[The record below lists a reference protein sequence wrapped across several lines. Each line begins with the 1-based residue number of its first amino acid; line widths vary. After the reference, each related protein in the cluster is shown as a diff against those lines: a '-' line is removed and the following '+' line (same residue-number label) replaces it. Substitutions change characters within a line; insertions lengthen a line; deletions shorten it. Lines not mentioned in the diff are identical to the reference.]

1 MRFQTHLIY
10 LAICLVLLLIVLGE
24 HSCINQYKAKL
35 EQKCPDGLI
44 QRDTI
49 RVKDSSQ
56 TGWYQP
62 QPEMAF
68 LEGGH
73 IPDEIPGA
81 KTSSLLG
88 SKGFKELDSNNL
100 ELEHLKPIS
109 EPEYQGNTPQ
119 DYSLF
124 YYSDTVPVKYGR
136 VIIQD
141 TTNGQILARR
151 VFADLDIPVI
161 TNTVTV
167 QQPPKAQFYFG
178 FIGQYD
184 LYTTGVRAGPS
195 LLYKTKKDRI
205 YELAALAGSGPI
217 KQPIIQ
223 GSVKF
228 KL

>member
-10 LAICLVLLLIVLGE
+10 WSICLGLLLIVLGE

-35 EQKCPDGLI
+35 AEKCPDGLI
-44 QRDTI
+44 QKDTI
-49 RVKDSSQ
+49 RVKVSSQ
-56 TGWYQP
+56 TGWYVP
-62 QPEMAF
+62 QPEMTF

-73 IPDEIPGA
+73 IPDKPA
-81 KTSSLLG
+81 KSNQGNSVAVTSAQP
-88 SKGFKELDSNNL
+88 D
-100 ELEHLKPIS
+100 
-109 EPEYQGNTPQ
+109 EPAQDPEPKYQGNTPQ

-124 YYSDTVPVKYGR
+124 YYSDTIPVKYGR

-151 VFADLDIPVI
+151 VFTDFNIPVI

-184 LYTTGVRAGPS
+184 LYTTEVRAGPS
-195 LLYKTKKDRI
+195 LLFKTKKDRI